1 MYKIIVTD
9 KLNADAIEMLKG
21 FGEVTYDTEI
31 KSDELKVIIKD
42 FDAII
47 VRSRTK
53 VTADIINAA
62 TNLKV
67 IGRAGVGVDNI
78 DVKAATSRRIPV
90 VFSPGGST
98 RSVVEIA
105 VGLMVAMARDIVN
118 LDNETKKGIWLKG
131 KVEGTELH
139 GKVIGIY
146 GFGRIGR
153 ELAKICMAMGMK
165 IHAYDPYV
173 KDSDDA
179 ILYNDFNKF
188 LSEIDILSVH
198 AVLTSQT
205 NHSIG
210 TKEFNIMKKGI
221 YIINLARGEII
232 DENSLINA
240 IESGIVKGAALDVYE
255 HEPPVNTKLV
265 NFKNVIA
272 LPHIGAATAEAQKK
286 SGTMIVKDVIAVLSG
301 KKPESCVNSSIL
313 DG

>member
-118 LDNETKKGIWLKG
+118 LDNETKK
-131 KVEGTELH
+131 
-139 GKVIGIY
+139 
-146 GFGRIGR
+146 
-153 ELAKICMAMGMK
+153 
-165 IHAYDPYV
+165 
-173 KDSDDA
+173 
-179 ILYNDFNKF
+179 
-188 LSEIDILSVH
+188 
-198 AVLTSQT
+198 
-205 NHSIG
+205 
-210 TKEFNIMKKGI
+210 
-221 YIINLARGEII
+221 
-232 DENSLINA
+232 
-240 IESGIVKGAALDVYE
+240 
-255 HEPPVNTKLV
+255 
-265 NFKNVIA
+265 
-272 LPHIGAATAEAQKK
+272 
-286 SGTMIVKDVIAVLSG
+286 
-301 KKPESCVNSSIL
+301 
-313 DG
+313 